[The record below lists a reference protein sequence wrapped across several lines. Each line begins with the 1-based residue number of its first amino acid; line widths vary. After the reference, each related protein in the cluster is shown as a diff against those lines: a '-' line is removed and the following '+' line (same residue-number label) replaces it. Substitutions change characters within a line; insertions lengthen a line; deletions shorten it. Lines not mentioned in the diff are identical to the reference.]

1 MAFQQPPIQRQVA
14 HQTQAAQSNHSA
26 PLLQHQT
33 SESQEWILFSPSSQA
48 ESSTQRTDITRTAGL
63 SRASELGYLNSAAR
77 SLQPGSSVLDDDA
90 TEDAELDSL
99 DDGLHAFREPAL
111 YNTTTHQT
119 NGPLLPAHDGLGSFQ
134 ASSAPVLEQLWQHE
148 QYNTKRKH
156 EGRHRRSSSVQRHLD
171 TIDEFE
177 AQASEEKRLRIE
189 KWRIEQSQA
198 LIEEVEKETRRRSRV
213 GSSYQTDIDASVEDI
228 FGTTP
233 KQSDYFSHSQP
244 MATTTSTQ
252 EASDHDPFWRRITRK
267 FIRDVIGID
276 EPLLSVI
283 LGESLPGEYTPR
295 ATSPAPEVEAKPLPS
310 RPEEQEAGSISDTTW
325 RDNLLR
331 RIAHELGVYPSQLT
345 PHPGAFTSYTPYSLD
360 YAGMPVSMPKPSAA
374 ATSPTSSEPIVPITN
389 TGLSTSFASS
399 LGPNFPP
406 TLRDEVHAE
415 SWGFEEDPATSSLDS
430 SLNLRKEREYWER
443 ELDVKM
449 VFRYLRDRFV
459 SSRTPQSQLQSP
471 PRHANTHPQPFHK
484 DNSAQRAAII
494 REHHPLV
501 NRAHRSPVRL
511 RRDSRLSARRPS
523 SSCAS
528 ESLKGSRKAS
538 ALRSGS
544 SRNYWDLGGSVGSGS
559 VIASGGMWGQA

>member
-1 MAFQQPPIQRQVA
+1 MAFQQPTIQRRNTY
-14 HQTQAAQSNHSA
+14 QTQTAQSSHSA
-26 PLLQHQT
+26 PLQQHQT
-33 SESQEWILFSPSSQA
+33 SESQEWILFSPGSQA
-48 ESSTQRTDITRTAGL
+48 ESSTQRTDITQTAGL
-63 SRASELGYLNSAAR
+63 SRASELGYLNSDAR

-111 YNTTTHQT
+111 YTTGTHQT

-156 EGRHRRSSSVQRHLD
+156 EGHHRRPSSVQRHLD

-177 AQASEEKRLRIE
+177 AQANEEKRLRIE

-198 LIEEVEKETRRRSRV
+198 LIEEVEKETRRRTRSS
-213 GSSYQTDIDASVEDI
+213 SSYQTNIETSVDDI

-233 KQSDYFSHSQP
+233 KQSDYISPSQSKAAP
-244 MATTTSTQ
+244 AQ
-252 EASDHDPFWRRITRK
+252 EEPDNEPFWRRITRK
-267 FIRDVIGID
+267 FIRDIIGID

-283 LGESLPGEYTPR
+283 LGESLPGEATPR
-295 ATSPAPEVEAKPLPS
+295 PSSPAPEATTTQPKDQEEDSLP
-310 RPEEQEAGSISDTTW
+310 DTTW

-331 RIAHELGVYPSQLT
+331 RIAHELGVFPSQLT
-345 PHPGAFTSYTPYSLD
+345 PHPGPFTSYTPYALD
-360 YAGMPVSMPKPSAA
+360 YAGMPVATPQRPAA
-374 ATSPTSSEPIVPITN
+374 SQTQSDPIIPTASITP
-389 TGLSTSFASS
+389 TLASS

-406 TLRDEVHAE
+406 TLRDDLHAE
-415 SWGFEEDPATSSLDS
+415 SWGFEEEPSSLSADS

-449 VFRYLRDRFV
+449 VFRYLRDRF
-459 SSRTPQSQLQSP
+459 SSQQGEQPRSQQSQAQTQ
-471 PRHANTHPQPFHK
+471 AFHK
-484 DNSAQRAAII
+484 DSSAQRTAII
-494 REHHPLV
+494 RQHHPLV

-511 RRDSRLSARRPS
+511 RRDSRLSVRRPS

-528 ESLKGSRKAS
+528 ESLKESRKAS

-544 SRNYWDLGGSVGSGS
+544 SRNYWDIGGSVGSGS